1 MKVLIMFL
9 VTTIVGMYAY
19 TQCFTEVYAGG
30 VVPFAL
36 FTATPV
42 LSFIAGLYDI
52 F

>member
-9 VTTIVGMYAY
+9 ITVIIGMIAY
-19 TQCFTEVYAGG
+19 TMCFTETYMGG

-42 LSFIAGLYDI
+42 LSFIAGLYDV